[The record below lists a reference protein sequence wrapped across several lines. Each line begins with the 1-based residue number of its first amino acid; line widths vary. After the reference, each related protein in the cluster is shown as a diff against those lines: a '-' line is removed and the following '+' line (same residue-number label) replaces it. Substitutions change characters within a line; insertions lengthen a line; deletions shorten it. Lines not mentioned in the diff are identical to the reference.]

1 MINVKEFRKGERQMA
16 TVSYGLKIINAYP
29 VFDATLRIYRAAVR
43 YLMEIA
49 ELRYEELL
57 PITGYVSAR
66 GKQVTSQQ
74 ARQQYLERLVHATA
88 DRPDVPYKKFDR
100 EFYKFPS
107 YLRRDAINT
116 AIGIVFA
123 YRSALKNW
131 EENGC
136 KGRRP
141 FFNRGRNEMPCF
153 YRKNTYFQE
162 GTSIRLKLYNG
173 HDWIW
178 QIVTVRNTDWQYVQ
192 KNLSGWKASAPVLTK
207 RGHRYE
213 LRVTY
218 TLANKNFPKYE
229 KDNKV
234 SHVIGVDLGINTDA
248 VCAAMQKDG
257 TVTGQR
263 FLNSPVEKDRMDG
276 LLQTIKKAQQHGNHK
291 TPRLWRLV
299 DHYNTAI
306 AIRTATAI
314 LAYAQECGAQVI
326 VFEHLEMKGKKR
338 GAKKQRLSLW
348 RKREIQKRV
357 TEIAAR
363 KGIRISYICARNTSR
378 LAYDGS
384 GKVLRG
390 REAGFSTN
398 ELCRFT
404 TGKVYNCDLSAA
416 KNIAARYYIR
426 VLLKSVSAK
435 KLLLVQAKVPELS
448 RRTRCVL
455 ATLIRLSAVLG
466 TSKAGH

>member
-1 MINVKEFRKGERQMA
+1 
-16 TVSYGLKIINAYP
+16 
-29 VFDATLRIYRAAVR
+29 
-43 YLMEIA
+43 
-49 ELRYEELL
+49 
-57 PITGYVSAR
+57 
-66 GKQVTSQQ
+66 
-74 ARQQYLERLVHATA
+74 
-88 DRPDVPYKKFDR
+88 
-100 EFYKFPS
+100 
-107 YLRRDAINT
+107 
-116 AIGIVFA
+116 
-123 YRSALKNW
+123 
-131 EENGC
+131 
-136 KGRRP
+136 
-141 FFNRGRNEMPCF
+141 MPCF
-153 YRKNTYFQE
+153 YQKNTYFQE

-178 QIVTVRNTDWQYVQ
+178 QTVTVRNTDWQYVQ

-248 VCAAMQKDG
+248 VCVAMQKDG

-314 LAYAQECGAQVI
+314 LAYARECGAQVI

-357 TEIAAR
+357 TAMAAR
-363 KGIRISYICARNTSR
+363 KGIRISYICARNTSW

-390 REAGFSTN
+390 REAGFSTS